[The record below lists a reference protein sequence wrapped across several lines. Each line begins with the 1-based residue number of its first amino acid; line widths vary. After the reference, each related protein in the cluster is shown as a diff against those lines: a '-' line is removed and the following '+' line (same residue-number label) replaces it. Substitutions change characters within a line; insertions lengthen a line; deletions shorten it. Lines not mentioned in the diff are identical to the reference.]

1 MTDGCKALV
10 WERGGKPNIRKANRA
25 QLPMQALT
33 SAVERLSKIKAK
45 GSAFDRWRSLV
56 ILVSKAPV
64 EGGGWGSYSGEA
76 NGK

>member
-10 WERGGKPNIRKANRA
+10 WEKGGKPNIRKANRA

-56 ILVSKAPV
+56 TVDRAIIGEVQVWKVSIV
-64 EGGGWGSYSGEA
+64 LMLR
-76 NGK
+76 N

>member
-1 MTDGCKALV
+1 
-10 WERGGKPNIRKANRA
+10 
-25 QLPMQALT
+25 MQALT